1 MAGGSAEKRSGAG
14 GGIHRATETQ
24 VPAGEVVV
32 EVTKELPVAGRV
44 ELSLTGLWRLAIWRV
59 VLGLYLIDLE
69 M

>member
-1 MAGGSAEKRSGAG
+1 MGA
-14 GGIHRATETQ
+14 
-24 VPAGEVVV
+24 
-32 EVTKELPVAGRV
+32 VTKELPVAGRV